1 MRHSYPSTNFRY
13 KLSTQ
18 FSYAHSTN
26 FRYGIPATLGFGPS
40 TTFHHDLS
48 IKLRKSEFTECGHGS
63 LATGRKLCVSGL
75 HGRRMQLRRM
85 SGLAVYQ

>member
-1 MRHSYPSTNFRY
+1 MRHSRPSTNSRY
-13 KLSTQ
+13 KLSTK

-26 FRYGIPATLGFGPS
+26 FRYGIAASLGYGPS

-63 LATGRKLCVSGL
+63 LATGGKFRVSGL

-85 SGLAVYQ
+85 SGLAVY

>member
-1 MRHSYPSTNFRY
+1 MRHSYPSTNFRD

-26 FRYGIPATLGFGPS
+26 FRYGIPATLGFSPS

-48 IKLRKSEFTECGHGS
+48 IKLWKSEFTECGHGS
-63 LATGRKLCVSGL
+63 LATGGKFCVSGL

-85 SGLAVYQ
+85 PGLAVYQ